1 MLFALPWNYFGIEVP
16 FSGPEY
22 KLGLDLSGGIE
33 LDYKV
38 DLSQAQLEEDYNVQ
52 RKNAIIEGLK
62 SIIDK
67 RVETLNIND
76 SIITSASY
84 AGEEHIIV
92 QIPLKGNDALQSNEN
107 IERAKAAIGQV
118 VKIEFKELRDDITAQ
133 DMAERKI
140 IAQGIYADLALKLE
154 SFTIESQQVQSNT
167 DNVVIGTSVN
177 ITDDFSYP
185 NASGSLNV
193 SVNASGYASE
203 LLDVVDG
210 SGIAWHLTYKQSWDL
225 YEYVFVKAE
234 PSIWIP
240 AEDTQGRVLSDKY
253 FVNSSVQYNE
263 AFQAMVE
270 LTFNSDGA
278 EIFGELTKR
287 LVGNPMAIFV
297 GGELLTAPTINEPIL
312 SGRAVVT
319 GNYTPDSAKKLS
331 DDINIGVVPAPIYL
345 TSERTI
351 DAKLGQNSL
360 EKIIFAW
367 ALWFVSILVFLMFI
381 YRLSGVIAAT
391 ALFIYIAITLAILKQ
406 FGVVLTLASIAG
418 LVLSIGIAIDANI
431 IIFERVKDEIRKW
444 NKLREAVSIGFEKS
458 FSAIW
463 DANIT
468 GLIVAGILF
477 IFGINM
483 IKWFWF
489 ILALGILVSLFTVF
503 FISRLFIKI
512 LARSDVSKHNFIGK

>member
-1 MLFALPWNYFGIEVP
+1 MKSLIFKLFLTLIGGCFIMLFALPWNYFGIEVP

-210 SGIAWHLTYKQSWDL
+210 SGIA
-225 YEYVFVKAE
+225 
-234 PSIWIP
+234 
-240 AEDTQGRVLSDKY
+240 
-253 FVNSSVQYNE
+253 
-263 AFQAMVE
+263 
-270 LTFNSDGA
+270 
-278 EIFGELTKR
+278 
-287 LVGNPMAIFV
+287 
-297 GGELLTAPTINEPIL
+297 
-312 SGRAVVT
+312 
-319 GNYTPDSAKKLS
+319 
-331 DDINIGVVPAPIYL
+331 
-345 TSERTI
+345 
-351 DAKLGQNSL
+351 
-360 EKIIFAW
+360 
-367 ALWFVSILVFLMFI
+367 
-381 YRLSGVIAAT
+381 
-391 ALFIYIAITLAILKQ
+391 
-406 FGVVLTLASIAG
+406 
-418 LVLSIGIAIDANI
+418 
-431 IIFERVKDEIRKW
+431 
-444 NKLREAVSIGFEKS
+444 
-458 FSAIW
+458 
-463 DANIT
+463 
-468 GLIVAGILF
+468 
-477 IFGINM
+477 
-483 IKWFWF
+483 
-489 ILALGILVSLFTVF
+489 
-503 FISRLFIKI
+503 
-512 LARSDVSKHNFIGK
+512 